1 MGWMRERWREGDCG
15 GIEGDCGIEEVER
28 VIVGL
33 RRETGEIMRY
43 EERRGEIMR

>member
-1 MGWMRERWREGDCG
+1 MACIIGYWWEGVIMGWMRERGREGDCG

-33 RRETGEIMRY
+33 RRERE
-43 EERRGEIMR
+43 